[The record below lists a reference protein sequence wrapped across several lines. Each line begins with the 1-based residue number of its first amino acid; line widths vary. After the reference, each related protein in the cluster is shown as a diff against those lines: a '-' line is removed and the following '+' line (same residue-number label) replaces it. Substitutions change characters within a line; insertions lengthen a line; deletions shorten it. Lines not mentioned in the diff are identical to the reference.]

1 MGEFFRHV
9 AVLVVALPILL
20 TEVRVVRSAE
30 PESRPSTEPSTE
42 TKSERLTLWSKLK
55 ETPVRVVD
63 GDRSGRVSDVIADL
77 STGEVPFVLKQAKQD
92 QGWVSVMPVE
102 LGTLTLRND
111 NWRWRIPADAT
122 GKIEQTRHQPDGGG
136 PNYSQAL
143 EWLGLFDVESRWQ
156 QQVAD
161 KDESVKL
168 TTGEKLVR
176 THVVDRSSQAIGQ
189 ITDFAIDLKS
199 WRIAYVILILGDGGA
214 SAAPEGKRQLAIPLA
229 AFRDGGAGKP
239 WILEVPAAELPNIP
253 AIAAGELPRET
264 SPFWDHYLKEPGGDS
279 RRGGLRP
286 PEPTTNR

>member
-1 MGEFFRHV
+1 MSVINEPLVETIRRRREQLAQQRALKFFNLRARDASELRWEGPLV
-9 AVLVVALPILL
+9 PLTTLKDFAEVLGP
-20 TEVRVVRSAE
+20 
-30 PESRPSTEPSTE
+30 
-42 TKSERLTLWSKLK
+42 
-55 ETPVRVVD
+55 D
-63 GDRSGRVSDVIADL
+63 
-77 STGEVPFVLKQAKQD
+77 AK
-92 QGWVSVMPVE
+92 E

-176 THVVDRSSQAIGQ
+176 THVVDLSSQAIGQ
-189 ITDFAIDLKS
+189 VTDFAIDLKS
-199 WRIAYVILILGDGGA
+199 WRMAYVILISGDGGA

-239 WILEVPAAELPNIP
+239 WILEVPAAELANIP
-253 AIAAGELPRET
+253 AIAAGELPREM
-264 SPFWDHYLKEPGGDS
+264 SPFWDRYLKQAGGDS